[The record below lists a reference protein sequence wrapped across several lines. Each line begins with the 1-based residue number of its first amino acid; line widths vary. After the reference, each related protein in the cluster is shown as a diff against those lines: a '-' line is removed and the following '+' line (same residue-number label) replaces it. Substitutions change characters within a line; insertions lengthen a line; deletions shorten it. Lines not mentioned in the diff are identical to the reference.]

1 MHCGKRVFVISVT
14 KKIRNGNSRLF
25 IGGLGYLYQ
34 KHTMNK
40 GGPIIIIEDDLDDQ
54 EILTDVFNELNY
66 KNEIIFFAEGE
77 KALAYLTSTDI
88 EPFIIFSDINM
99 PKLSGMELREKI
111 HENEDLRLKSIPYL
125 FFSTSAE
132 QQHVVN
138 AYSKSI
144 QGFFIKPTTYPAIRE
159 TIRTIVT
166 YWETCVSPNY
176 IK

>member
-1 MHCGKRVFVISVT
+1 
-14 KKIRNGNSRLF
+14 
-25 IGGLGYLYQ
+25 
-34 KHTMNK
+34 MNK

-54 EILTDVFNELNY
+54 EILTDVFNELEY
-66 KNEIIFFAEGE
+66 KNEIIFFADGE
-77 KALAYLTSTDI
+77 LALEYLTTTEV

-132 QQHVVN
+132 QQHVVD

-144 QGFFIKPTTYPAIRE
+144 QGFFVKPTDYKKIKE

-166 YWETCVSPNY
+166 YWECCVSPNY